1 MHGRIIR
8 FRIAASLI
16 APLAVLSAGV
26 PASAQASS
34 LLSGYGGPG
43 SGSQMILGSTLLKG
57 SRGGGG
63 GGGSAVALAAGGGG
77 GGGSAVASGSS
88 TKSQASTV
96 RVTAVSTRSTPQGPV
111 PGAGGQGNS
120 AGRTVKTALDRAPAG
135 LAARGTP
142 PAAPRDSRTLG
153 LTSADLLYVLL
164 ACGALA
170 GVGLLTWRLARI
182 RPREAGT

>member
-16 APLAVLSAGV
+16 APLAVLSAGMT
-26 PASAQASS
+26 ASAQASS

-57 SRGGGG
+57 SRGGDGS
-63 GGGSAVALAAGGGG
+63 GGSA
-77 GGGSAVASGSS
+77 S
-88 TKSQASTV
+88 TKSQASIA
-96 RVTAVSTRSTPQGPV
+96 RVTAVSARSTPQGPG

-120 AGRTVKTALDRAPAG
+120 AHRTVKTALDRPPAG
-135 LAARGTP
+135 LAGPGTP
-142 PAAPRDSRTLG
+142 PAARRDSRTLG

-170 GVGLLTWRLARI
+170 GVGLLTWRLARVS
-182 RPREAGT
+182 PREAGT

>member
-16 APLAVLSAGV
+16 APLAVLLVGV
-26 PASAQASS
+26 TASAQASS

-63 GGGSAVALAAGGGG
+63 GGGSAVAIAAGGG
-77 GGGSAVASGSS
+77 SALATGSS

-96 RVTAVSTRSTPQGPV
+96 RVTAVSPRSTSQGPG

-120 AGRTVKTALDRAPAG
+120 AGRTAKPALDRAPAG
-135 LAARGTP
+135 LAAPGTP

-153 LTSADLLYVLL
+153 LTTADLLYVLL
-164 ACGALA
+164 ACGVLA

>member
-16 APLAVLSAGV
+16 APLAVLPAGV
-26 PASAQASS
+26 TASAQASS

-63 GGGSAVALAAGGGG
+63 GGGSAVAIAAGGGG
-77 GGGSAVASGSS
+77 GPALATGSS

-96 RVTAVSTRSTPQGPV
+96 RVTAVSPRSTPQGPG

-120 AGRTVKTALDRAPAG
+120 AGRTAKPALDRAPAG
-135 LAARGTP
+135 LAAPGTP

-153 LTSADLLYVLL
+153 LTTADLLYVLL
-164 ACGALA
+164 ACGALV
-170 GVGLLTWRLARI
+170 GVGLLTWRLARV

>member
-16 APLAVLSAGV
+16 APLAVLSAGMT
-26 PASAQASS
+26 ASAQASS

-57 SRGGGG
+57 SRGGDGSGGSAVAIAAGAGG
-63 GGGSAVALAAGGGG
+63 GGGSA
-77 GGGSAVASGSS
+77 S
-88 TKSQASTV
+88 TKSQASIA
-96 RVTAVSTRSTPQGPV
+96 RVTAVSARSTPQGPG

-120 AGRTVKTALDRAPAG
+120 AHRTVKTALDRPPAG
-135 LAARGTP
+135 LAGPGTP
-142 PAAPRDSRTLG
+142 PAARRDSRTLG

-170 GVGLLTWRLARI
+170 GVGLLTWRLARVS
-182 RPREAGT
+182 PREAGT

>member
-16 APLAVLSAGV
+16 APLAVLSGGMT
-26 PASAQASS
+26 ASAQASS

-63 GGGSAVALAAGGGG
+63 GGSAVAIAAGGGG
-77 GGGSAVASGSS
+77 GLAVATGSA
-88 TKSQASTV
+88 TKSQASTA
-96 RVTAVSTRSTPQGPV
+96 RVSAVSTRSTPQGPG
-111 PGAGGQGNS
+111 PAGGQGNT
-120 AGRTVKTALDRAPAG
+120 ADRTVKTAPDRAAG
-135 LAARGTP
+135 LAGPGTL
-142 PAAPRDSRTLG
+142 PAARRDSRTLG

-164 ACGALA
+164 ACGVLA

-182 RPREAGT
+182 SPREAGT

>member
-16 APLAVLSAGV
+16 APLAVLSAGMT
-26 PASAQASS
+26 ASAQASS

-57 SRGGGG
+57 SRGGDGSGGSAVAIAAACAGG
-63 GGGSAVALAAGGGG
+63 GGGSA
-77 GGGSAVASGSS
+77 S
-88 TKSQASTV
+88 TRSQASIA
-96 RVTAVSTRSTPQGPV
+96 RVTAVSARSTPQGPG

-120 AGRTVKTALDRAPAG
+120 AHRTVKTALDRPPAG
-135 LAARGTP
+135 LAGPGTP
-142 PAAPRDSRTLG
+142 PAARRDSRTLG

-164 ACGALA
+164 ACGVLA
-170 GVGLLTWRLARI
+170 GVGLLTWRLARVS
-182 RPREAGT
+182 PREAGT

>member
-16 APLAVLSAGV
+16 APLAVLSAGMT
-26 PASAQASS
+26 ASAQASS

-43 SGSQMILGSTLLKG
+43 SGSQVILGSTLLNG

-63 GGGSAVALAAGGGG
+63 SGGPAVAIAAGGGG
-77 GGGSAVASGSS
+77 GSAAATGSS
-88 TKSQASTV
+88 TKSQASTA
-96 RVTAVSTRSTPQGPV
+96 RVTAVSARSTPQGPG

-120 AGRTVKTALDRAPAG
+120 AHRTVKTALDRPPAG
-135 LAARGTP
+135 LAGPGTP
-142 PAAPRDSRTLG
+142 PAARRDSRTLG

-170 GVGLLTWRLARI
+170 GVGLLTWRLARVS
-182 RPREAGT
+182 PREAGT